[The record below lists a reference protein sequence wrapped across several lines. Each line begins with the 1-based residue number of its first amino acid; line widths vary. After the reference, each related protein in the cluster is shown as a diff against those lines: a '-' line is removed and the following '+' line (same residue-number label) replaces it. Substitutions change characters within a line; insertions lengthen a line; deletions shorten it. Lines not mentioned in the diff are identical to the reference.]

1 MSLQIRAAWLSD
13 LLSTEPAD
21 RPRAESALRDLY
33 AACGF
38 PSPGHFFWFDSPF
51 RAAWAVALLSA
62 PHDLLWQRTV
72 EAVSRMKQ
80 QRESM
85 DRVRAELCQRAA
97 QPDWE
102 ALLAMAGEPLSPY
115 RMALSHMPAG
125 AVKLIQP
132 MVTLARIR
140 LYKNVA
146 EGIPQFDDSDDLHRI
161 EHHLRA
167 VAAGQAE
174 WSTVNPLIGMSF
186 SINYSFSMMAMDEA
200 AVGQSAAPPILA
212 AAWSVA
218 RSAGPWWPFS
228 RSVVVS
234 DRPAEMHL
242 NEKRVLHRGD
252 GPASVYRDGCR
263 VWAWNGRAMREEWIM
278 HPEDISARDL
288 KGFDTTFRE
297 YVAARVGPP
306 KPKVKPKFSSILK
319 KELPA
324 AAEERIILL
333 RKHNEGRL
341 SFFDRYSAGEHEKVW
356 EELMALGPSVREDP
370 HAADALAVAY
380 EIMRRVEAN
389 VRVITARLAALGYK
403 IASGMAHD
411 PPGPKTRKQ
420 IARLEKVTGT
430 LPLSLRAFYEVVGAV
445 NWMGEHPS
453 LAPRDGSAA
462 PDPLVV
468 FPIEDALAQCEEGFE
483 DGEGAIAI
491 APDDLHKAN
500 TSGGDPY
507 EVAVPELGADG
518 RLLNERHK
526 LHFVAYLRLVFRFG
540 GFPGYDGIDPVP
552 AELANLR
559 QGLIPF

>member
-85 DRVRAELCQRAA
+85 DRVRAELCQRAS

-167 VAAGQAE
+167 AAAGQAE

-218 RSAGPWWPFS
+218 RSAGPWGPFS
-228 RSVVVS
+228 RSV
-234 DRPAEMHL
+234 
-242 NEKRVLHRGD
+242 
-252 GPASVYRDGCR
+252 
-263 VWAWNGRAMREEWIM
+263 
-278 HPEDISARDL
+278 
-288 KGFDTTFRE
+288 
-297 YVAARVGPP
+297 
-306 KPKVKPKFSSILK
+306 
-319 KELPA
+319 
-324 AAEERIILL
+324 
-333 RKHNEGRL
+333 
-341 SFFDRYSAGEHEKVW
+341 
-356 EELMALGPSVREDP
+356 
-370 HAADALAVAY
+370 
-380 EIMRRVEAN
+380 
-389 VRVITARLAALGYK
+389 
-403 IASGMAHD
+403 
-411 PPGPKTRKQ
+411 
-420 IARLEKVTGT
+420 
-430 LPLSLRAFYEVVGAV
+430 
-445 NWMGEHPS
+445 
-453 LAPRDGSAA
+453 
-462 PDPLVV
+462 
-468 FPIEDALAQCEEGFE
+468 
-483 DGEGAIAI
+483 
-491 APDDLHKAN
+491 
-500 TSGGDPY
+500 
-507 EVAVPELGADG
+507 
-518 RLLNERHK
+518 
-526 LHFVAYLRLVFRFG
+526 
-540 GFPGYDGIDPVP
+540 
-552 AELANLR
+552 
-559 QGLIPF
+559 